1 MVPNARFLE
10 FLQDIEPSP
19 TTVSNSSKAH
29 TGVRNHLN
37 AHDDFKAKIEGDFLS
52 GSYARN
58 TSIRPKTDADGVVRP
73 DVDIIIVTNYTEDDE
88 PDDVLNDLCAALE
101 DGGDGYVVERINKR
115 SIKLIT
121 SLAEMDVVPVIEW
134 GEQYKIPD
142 RESGEWKLTDPP
154 GHITWSRDRNSDF
167 GGRLKPL
174 VKLFKW
180 WRRENNSGKRP
191 KGFVLE
197 VLTALHA
204 PQNETHYGE
213 AFAQMLDNIH
223 KAYAFQAEMDIKPI
237 IYDPSVAGSDIL
249 AKVSITQWK
258 AFIAKVKT
266 YADYARKAQSTDNM
280 DDATWYWRKVFG
292 SRFPATETEK
302 VAKASSLLEKAAA
315 TAGTSSY
322 VFPDAMAAPTKPRGF
337 A

>member
-1 MVPNARFLE
+1 MVPNSSFLE
-10 FLQDIEPSP
+10 LLQDIEPSP
-19 TTVSNSSKAH
+19 TTVKNSSKAH
-29 TGVRNHLN
+29 IGVRDHVK
-37 AHDDFKAKIEGDFLS
+37 AQDDFKSKIVRDFLS
-52 GSYARN
+52 GSYARD

-73 DVDIIIVTNYTEDDE
+73 DVDIIIVTNYTTADAPE
-88 PDDVLNDLCAALE
+88 DVLNDLCDALE
-101 DGGDGYVVERINKR
+101 GGDDGYEVERINKR

-121 SLAEMDVVPVIEW
+121 PLAEMDVVPVIEW
-134 GEQYKIPD
+134 GSQYKIPD

-154 GHITWSRDRNSDF
+154 GHVQWSIDRNKEF
-167 GGRLKPL
+167 NGRLKPL

-191 KGFVLE
+191 KGFVIE

-204 PQNETHYGE
+204 PKTEIHYGE
-213 AFAQMLDNIH
+213 AFAQMLESIH
-223 KAYAFQAEMDIKPI
+223 KEYGFQAEMDIKPV

-258 AFIAKVKT
+258 AFMAKVKT

-292 SRFPATETEK
+292 SRFPATET

-315 TAGTSSY
+315 TACTSSY

>member
-10 FLQDIEPSP
+10 LLQDIEPSP
-19 TTVSNSSKAH
+19 TTKTNSSKAH
-29 TGVRNHLN
+29 TGVRDHLK
-37 AHDDFKAKIEGDFLS
+37 ALGEFKARLVGDFLS

-58 TSIRPKTDADGVVRP
+58 TSIRPKMDADGMVRP
-73 DVDIIIVTNYTEDDE
+73 DVDIIIVTNYTTDDK
-88 PDDVLNDLCAALE
+88 PDDVLNELCAALE
-101 DGGDGYVVERINKR
+101 DGGEGYDVERINKR

-121 SLAEMDVVPVIEW
+121 PLAEMDVVPVIEW
-134 GEQYKIPD
+134 GQQYKIPD

-154 GHITWSRDRNSDF
+154 GHIEWSRDRNGEF

-174 VKLFKW
+174 VKMFKW

-204 PQNETHYGE
+204 PKNEVHYGE
-213 AFAQMLDNIH
+213 AFAQMLESIH
-223 KAYAFQAEMDIKPI
+223 RAYGFQAEMDIKPFI
-237 IYDPSVAGSDIL
+237 SDPSVGTDIL
-249 AKVSITQWK
+249 SKVSVAQWK
-258 AFIAKVKT
+258 AFMAKVKT
-266 YADYARKAQSTDNM
+266 YADYARKAQSTDDM

-292 SRFPATETEK
+292 ERFPATTTEK

-315 TAGTSSY
+315 TAGTSTY